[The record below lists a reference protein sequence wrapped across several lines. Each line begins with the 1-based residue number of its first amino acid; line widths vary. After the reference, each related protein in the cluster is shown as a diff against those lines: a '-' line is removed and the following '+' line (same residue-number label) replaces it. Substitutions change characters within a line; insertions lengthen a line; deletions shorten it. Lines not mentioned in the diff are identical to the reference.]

1 MKRNAIFLMVLLVGA
16 MSCNKVKPKKVE
28 KTMTDGT
35 WKVTL
40 FSEDG
45 INETYHFD
53 GYTFTF
59 SDGGGVTA
67 TNGSNTVSGS
77 WSTSK
82 AGSDDDSNNAHFN
95 LTFPEV
101 NNFDELSDD
110 WHILTLSDSRLE
122 LEDVSGGDGSIDKLT
137 FEKK

>member
-1 MKRNAIFLMVLLVGA
+1 MKRNVFFFLVLLMGTVA
-16 MSCNKVKPKKVE
+16 CNKVKPKQVE

-45 INETYHFD
+45 SNETYHFD
-53 GYTFTF
+53 GYNFTF
-59 SDGGGVTA
+59 SDGGSVTA
-67 TNGSNTVSGS
+67 TNGTVTVSGT

-82 AGSDDDSNNAHFN
+82 SGSDDDSNNAHFN
-95 LTFPEV
+95 LSFPET

-110 WHILTLSDSRLE
+110 WHILTLSDNRLE

-137 FEKK
+137 FEKN